1 MKKLKL
7 SRLVLLLSTLLMLP
21 TAARAGSFS
30 VSPVRVDLS
39 ARHPHIVL
47 QIANHNSEP
56 ATIQVHVVS
65 WSFAGEKDL
74 YTRSDQVLLNPPI
87 FTVGP
92 NQKQSMRLGLR
103 APSLN
108 PAETAYRV
116 ILEEVP
122 NRPPPGFSGL
132 RTLLRISIPVF
143 VPPLG
148 PVTSKL
154 VWQARRTA
162 EGGLEIT
169 AANQGNTHV
178 LIRALQL
185 SPGETA
191 PPSFLL
197 SQPEYLLPGQART
210 WSAHVRDVRDN
221 SRIWVAAKTDAGE
234 INEVLVA
241 SVR

>member
-1 MKKLKL
+1 MKNLKL
-7 SRLVLLLSTLLMLP
+7 SRLAFLMATLLTLP
-21 TAARAGSFS
+21 TVARAGSFS
-30 VSPVRVDLS
+30 VSPVRIDLS
-39 ARHPHIVL
+39 ARHPNVVL
-47 QIANHNSEP
+47 QIANHSSE
-56 ATIQVHVVS
+56 ATTIQVHVMS

-103 APSLN
+103 VPSLN
-108 PAETAYRV
+108 PTEVAYRV

-162 EGGLEIT
+162 EGGLEII
-169 AANQGNTHV
+169 AVNQGNTHV
-178 LIRALQL
+178 LIRGLHL
-185 SPGETA
+185 SPGEAA
-191 PPSFLL
+191 PPSFNQ
-197 SQPEYLLPGQART
+197 SQPEYLLPGQTRT
-210 WSAHVRDVRDN
+210 WSTHVPDLHDTP
-221 SRIWVAAKTDAGE
+221 RIWVAGKTDAGE

-241 SVR
+241 TIR